1 MVCFTLPIISI
12 SISWNHTSYHLASC
26 QEMTS
31 NSLMATVPIEKRKR
45 KRKSNRKKGLLQL
58 TQYLHWVTGDN
69 LEMGWGERD
78 ACEEQLPPSIAL
90 RTLTSL
96 ATSCSSCPTCSTVHP
111 VPPTAQ
117 DSLIRTMMSSW
128 KEPKTVS
135 QHTFRKKSSVYSS
148 VGQFSC

>member
-31 NSLMATVPIEKRKR
+31 NSLMTTVPIEKRKR

-96 ATSCSSCPTCSTVHP
+96 ATSCSSWPTCSCSSSATYSP
-111 VPPTAQ
+111 R
-117 DSLIRTMMSSW
+117 LMIRTMMSSW
-128 KEPKTVS
+128 KEPKTIS
-135 QHTFRKKSSVYSS
+135 QHTFRKKSSVYNS